1 MKKSQIIVGLLS
13 VCTVLLLA
21 TTTTAKAEEKLINN
35 DLNIQTDRL
44 EDDQSASHQNTS
56 TVDESIFNQDN
67 TQKLKKAKK
76 QEKATQ
82 TKEVQQLFVKKS
94 AKATE
99 NDVATLFVNN
109 PAGTNEQVASA
120 ATSTTQTTGTDSGAV
135 LVATLFG
142 SAGVLGAGGVA
153 SYKIGK
159 RG

>member
-1 MKKSQIIVGLLS
+1 MKKGRMIVGLLS
-13 VCTVLLLA
+13 VYTVLLVS
-21 TTTTAKAEEKLINN
+21 TVTAKAEEKLINN

-67 TQKLKKAKK
+67 TKKLKKAKK

-82 TKEVQQLFVKKS
+82 TKEVHQLFVQKS
-94 AKATE
+94 SKATE
-99 NDVATLFVNN
+99 NDVAGLFVNT
-109 PAGTNEQVASA
+109 PASTQEQVAST
-120 ATSTTQTTGTDSGAV
+120 ATATTQTKGANSEV
-135 LVATLFG
+135 GLVATLFG
-142 SAGVLGAGGVA
+142 SAGVLGAGGVV